1 MKSATRILAAL
12 LCVLLLLPTVAF
24 AQAQPSL
31 EKQIAQSAEGMSAL
45 GGKKGELLKDREL
58 FPAGDS
64 VCDWLAI
71 AMALSGTRESY
82 SDYLAE
88 LKAHVEDAYAKNGCL
103 DRNKATEYH
112 RISLTVLA
120 LGGNPTNF
128 GTKPDG
134 SQWSGGVENP
144 WNASDVYTASSSYV
158 SGVNMSDMALV
169 TSGNYQRYY
178 VVDGVRY
185 HHLIDPDT
193 LWPARYFDSVSVLS
207 PDSGAADCLTTGL
220 FCMSLE
226 DGQKL
231 IESLDG
237 VEALWCTPDG
247 EVIQSSGWADHEKK

>member
-12 LCVLLLLPTVAF
+12 LCVLLLLPTLAL
-24 AQAQPSL
+24 AESAPSL
-31 EKQIAQSAEGMSAL
+31 KKQIAQSAEGMSAL

-134 SQWSGGVENP
+134 S
-144 WNASDVYTASSSYV
+144 AID
-158 SGVNMSDMALV
+158 
-169 TSGNYQRYY
+169 
-178 VVDGVRY
+178 
-185 HHLIDPDT
+185 LI
-193 LWPARYFDSVSVLS
+193 ACF
-207 PDSGAADCLTTGL
+207 
-220 FCMSLE
+220 
-226 DGQKL
+226 
-231 IESLDG
+231 
-237 VEALWCTPDG
+237 
-247 EVIQSSGWADHEKK
+247 